1 VTRGEMVWGGK
12 RGKKAKDR
20 RRTGRRREGDVP
32 SYAFRI
38 HGPTGEKREGVTS
51 YTQVSRVTPREG
63 GEGFNYAKL
72 PLTTVKCI

>member
-1 VTRGEMVWGGK
+1 MVWGGK

-63 GEGFNYAKL
+63 ERGL
-72 PLTTVKCI
+72 ITPSCP